1 MKSDRAIG
9 AAEAKAAEVGVLFT
23 LLAVDAGAS
32 LISVACQDGA
42 AWAADETSR
51 VKARTAVLSGRTAQD
66 LAAAVQPGASLTGIE
81 ATTRK
86 PLAFRRGWHSGLWRG
101 RHRDRHCRRRGGT
114 RFTTSRLPGH
124 LVRPSNPPT
133 TPSGWGPT
141 ESWAGTRASPSPDRP
156 TRAPQGTRS
165 PAHQC
170 LHQH

>member
-1 MKSDRAIG
+1 MESDRAIG
-9 AAEAKAAEVGVLFT
+9 AAEAKTAEVGVPFT
-23 LLAVDAGAS
+23 RLAVDAGAP

-66 LAAAVQPGASLTGIE
+66 LAAAVQPGDALTGIE
-81 ATTRK
+81 GTTRK

-114 RFTTSRLPGH
+114 QVHDQRVARASRAALE
-124 LVRPSNPPT
+124 PPT
-133 TPSGWGPT
+133 TSSGWGST

-156 TRAPQGTRS
+156 TRAPQSTRS